1 VLSRHRS
8 AIECGDSR
16 EFRDV
21 DLGHPAELLYVS
33 VLDADRAAVF
43 DFRCGI
49 PVREGEPPA
58 LVAEDAAQDV
68 RLAVAAID
76 RLSLALEDAD
86 LDGDRAVTGPQF
98 GQLRVATALV
108 GHLEGLLDEGQRG
121 ALAEIEFGFAVPLAD
136 ARVARGD
143 RVARREAEV
152 LPRGVVDDA
161 GLVGQSAFDDDV
173 IGALIAD
180 RSFARGQDDAR
191 DRRCRRRS

>member
-1 VLSRHRS
+1 VLVPTSISRSS
-8 AIECGDSR
+8 AETR
-16 EFRDV
+16 ENSGDV

-98 GQLRVATALV
+98 GQLRVATAL
-108 GHLEGLLDEGQRG
+108 
-121 ALAEIEFGFAVPLAD
+121 
-136 ARVARGD
+136 
-143 RVARREAEV
+143 
-152 LPRGVVDDA
+152 
-161 GLVGQSAFDDDV
+161 S
-173 IGALIAD
+173 
-180 RSFARGQDDAR
+180 
-191 DRRCRRRS
+191 